1 MTFEHVMPERL
12 TRWMTAAPDWDAVY
26 RAELPRVYNFFRY
39 RLGDV
44 PDVEDLTA
52 RTFEKAWRAR
62 NRYRSD
68 VAGFATWLMSIA
80 RNVATDHIRA
90 RRLHLPLEQAEQI
103 AAQAITPEDAMV
115 QGSDAKRLAA
125 LLATLPERDRE
136 LMALKYGAGMTN
148 RAIARTTG
156 LSESNIGTILHRTVQ
171 TLRDRW

>member
-1 MTFEHVMPERL
+1 MPEQL

-62 NRYRSD
+62 ERYRSD

-115 QGSDAKRLAA
+115 RGSDAGRLAA
-125 LLATLPERDRE
+125 LLASLPKRDR
-136 LMALKYGAGMTN
+136 
-148 RAIARTTG
+148 
-156 LSESNIGTILHRTVQ
+156 
-171 TLRDRW
+171 

>member
-90 RRLHLPLEQAEQI
+90 RRLHLPLEQAEQ
-103 AAQAITPEDAMV
+103 V
-115 QGSDAKRLAA
+115 YHRLLKMGREVDLVVFHGEPHAVVVA
-125 LLATLPERDRE
+125 GKPWNRVEHMRYVLDWWDRH
-136 LMALKYGAGMTN
+136 LKA
-148 RAIARTTG
+148 
-156 LSESNIGTILHRTVQ
+156 
-171 TLRDRW
+171 